1 MGGYDNKSF
10 NVICIAI
17 LTIQL
22 VPLSFPILLWHRL
35 LLTRC
40 VKTHVVLSSNAND
53 SAPYRRWPVASR
65 VGLANNAGVLVIIDD
80 SK

>member
-1 MGGYDNKSF
+1 M
-10 NVICIAI
+10 CIAI

-53 SAPYRRWPVASR
+53 SEPAAMYCAPYRRWPVASR